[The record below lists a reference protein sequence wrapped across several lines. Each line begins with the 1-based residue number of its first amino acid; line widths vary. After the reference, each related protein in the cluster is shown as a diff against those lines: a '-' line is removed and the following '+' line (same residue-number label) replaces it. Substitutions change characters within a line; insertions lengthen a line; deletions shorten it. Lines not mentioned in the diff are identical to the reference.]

1 MNDNSPEGLL
11 PIGLSK
17 YLYWYAGEYQLA
29 FVEIYKN
36 NCIWKLNTIRGNV
49 GSSAMVKY
57 CFAVD
62 DSEKIPA
69 DILTETETS

>member
-36 NCIWKLNTIRGNV
+36 NCI
-49 GSSAMVKY
+49 
-57 CFAVD
+57 
-62 DSEKIPA
+62 
-69 DILTETETS
+69 